1 LKSLSAV
8 NWQSNVI
15 IASLACILGLSIGA
29 KKNIVADE
37 IVQFDAFLRFALV
50 DEYLHVACEGHA
62 NCRERIRRIF
72 EHFTR
77 RFLILR

>member
-29 KKNIVADE
+29 KKKNVANE
-37 IVQFDAFLRFALV
+37 IVQFDAF
-50 DEYLHVACEGHA
+50 
-62 NCRERIRRIF
+62 NCF
-72 EHFTR
+72 KD
-77 RFLILR
+77 LP